1 MYMQVC
7 RIKAMIIH
15 THDGQ
20 ILLIKNQKEN
30 RVRQV
35 FLSLPLKI
43 REEIAET
50 FNTMSYLEKLRNF
63 KTDVI
68 KTKH

>member
-1 MYMQVC
+1 MQVC

-15 THDGQ
+15 AHDGQ

-50 FNTMSYLEKLRNF
+50 FNPMSYLEKLRNF

>member
-1 MYMQVC
+1 MQVC

-15 THDGQ
+15 AHDAQ